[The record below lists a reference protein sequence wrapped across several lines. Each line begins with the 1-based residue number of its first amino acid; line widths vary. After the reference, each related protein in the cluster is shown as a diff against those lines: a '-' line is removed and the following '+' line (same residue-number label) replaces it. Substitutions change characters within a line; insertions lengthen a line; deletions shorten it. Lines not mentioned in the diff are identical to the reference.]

1 MKANRKVPGETPP
14 FPLVSVVIPACN
26 EEMHIY
32 RVVRSVLGQC
42 PAGSALEVIVV
53 DDGSTDCTA
62 EEARRGG
69 ARVLGTGKDG
79 NGGNPAAA
87 RNIGA
92 FAAAGNPLIFLD
104 ADCIPGEG
112 WLESILAAHA
122 GGETVVGGSLELPP
136 GLPAMARC
144 DYYCGWYLVHPGRP
158 AGVVP
163 HHPPPNLSVD
173 RDAFRKTS
181 GFTDRPPMEYTN
193 EERAW
198 LGELQRSGHRI
209 YFEPRAVAFHHNR
222 PGFGNLL
229 RRNYRW
235 GYTAIE
241 SKSRTGAARMSGMY
255 RYPRL
260 LILASPLVALA
271 HTAYI
276 LACWV
281 RARRYEPLLMLPAV
295 LASRVAYALGMAV
308 GGIQWIRRR
317 DDAETR
323 RRPRPRWV

>member
-1 MKANRKVPGETPP
+1 MSANRKVPGDAPV
-14 FPLVSVVIPACN
+14 FPLVSVVIPARN
-26 EEMHIY
+26 EEVHIY

-42 PAGSALEVIVV
+42 PAGSGIEVIVA
-53 DDGSTDCTA
+53 DDGSTDRTA
-62 EEARRGG
+62 EEARRAG
-69 ARVLGTGKDG
+69 ARVVEVGKDG
-79 NGGNPAAA
+79 HGGNPAAA
-87 RNIGA
+87 RNRGA
-92 FAAAGNPLIFLD
+92 SVASGNPLIFLD
-104 ADCIPGEG
+104 ADCVPGKG
-112 WLESILAAHA
+112 WLDSILAAHA
-122 GGETVVGGSLELPP
+122 GGETIVGGSLELPP

-144 DYYCGWYLVHPGRP
+144 DCYCGWYLVHPGRR

-163 HHPPPNLSVD
+163 HHPPPNLSVI
-173 RDAFRKTS
+173 REAFRATS
-181 GFTDRPPMEYTN
+181 GFTDQPPMEYTN
-193 EERAW
+193 EERVW

-209 YFEPRAVAFHHNR
+209 FFEPRAVAFHHNR

-235 GYTAIE
+235 GYTSIE
-241 SKSRTGAARMSGMY
+241 SKSRTGAARMAWMY

-260 LILASPLVALA
+260 LILASPLLALA

-281 RARRYEPLLMLPAV
+281 RGGRYEPLLMLPAILV
-295 LASRVAYALGMAV
+295 SRFAYAFGMAA

-317 DDAETR
+317 GDAEPG

>member
-1 MKANRKVPGETPP
+1 LKTDRNIRWDVPA
-14 FPLVSVVIPACN
+14 FPVVSVVIPARN
-26 EEMHIY
+26 EEVLIF

-42 PAGSALEVIVV
+42 PAGSAMEVIVV
-53 DDGSTDCTA
+53 DDGSTDGTE
-62 EEARRGG
+62 EEARRAG
-69 ARVLGTGKDG
+69 ARVVKMGTEVRSGS
-79 NGGNPAAA
+79 PAAA
-87 RNIGA
+87 RNLGA
-92 FAAAGNPLIFLD
+92 SMAAGNPLIFLD
-104 ADCIPGEG
+104 ADCVPGEG
-112 WLESILAAHA
+112 WLESILTAHA

-144 DYYCGWYLVHPGRP
+144 DYYCGWYLVHPGRR

-163 HHPPPNLSVD
+163 HHPPPNLSVI
-173 RDAFRKTS
+173 RDAFRGTA

-209 YFEPRAVAFHHNR
+209 FFEPRAVVFHHNR

-241 SKSRTGAARMSGMY
+241 SKSRSGAARMSWMY

-281 RARRYEPLLMLPAV
+281 QARRYEPLLMLPAV
-295 LASRVAYALGMAV
+295 LASRVAYAFGMAA
-308 GGIQWIRRR
+308 GGIQWIRRL
-317 DDAETR
+317 DDTETG

>member
-1 MKANRKVPGETPP
+1 MKANRKVPGGAPL
-14 FPLVSVVIPACN
+14 FPLVSVVIPARN
-26 EEMHIY
+26 EEIHIH

-42 PAGSALEVIVV
+42 PAGSGIEVIVS
-53 DDGSTDCTA
+53 DDGSTDRTV
-62 EEARRGG
+62 EEARRAG
-69 ARVLGTGKDG
+69 ARVVEAGRDG
-79 NGGNPAAA
+79 RGGNPAAA
-87 RNIGA
+87 RNRGA
-92 FAAAGNPLIFLD
+92 SVASGNPLIFLD
-104 ADCIPGEG
+104 ADCVPGEG

-122 GGETVVGGSLELPP
+122 NGETVVGGSLELPP
-136 GLPAMARC
+136 GLPATARC
-144 DYYCGWYLVHPGRP
+144 DYYCGWYLVHPGRR

-163 HHPPPNLSVD
+163 HHPPPNLSVI
-173 RDAFRKTS
+173 RDAFRGTS

-209 YFEPRAVAFHHNR
+209 FFEPRAVAFHHNR

-241 SKSRTGAARMSGMY
+241 SKSRTGAARMSWIY
-255 RYPRL
+255 RFPRL
-260 LILASPLVALA
+260 LILATPLVALA

-276 LACWV
+276 VACWTRV
-281 RARRYEPLLMLPAV
+281 GRYEPLLMLPAV
-295 LASRVAYALGMAV
+295 LASRVAYAFGMAA
-308 GGIQWIRRR
+308 GGVQWIRRR
-317 DDAETR
+317 DDAETG

>member
-1 MKANRKVPGETPP
+1 MKTGRNVSGDAPS
-14 FPLVSVVIPACN
+14 FPVVSVVIPAHN
-26 EEMHIY
+26 EENLIS

-53 DDGSTDCTA
+53 DDGSTDRTA
-62 EEARRGG
+62 EEARRAG
-69 ARVLGTGKDG
+69 ARVLEPGRDR

-87 RNIGA
+87 RNLGA
-92 FAAAGNPLIFLD
+92 FAATGNPLIFLD
-104 ADCIPGEG
+104 ADCVPGEG
-112 WLESILAAHA
+112 WLDSILAAHA
-122 GGETVVGGSLELPP
+122 GGETIVGGSLELPL

-173 RDAFRKTS
+173 RDAFRGTS

-209 YFEPRAVAFHHNR
+209 FFEPRAVAFHHNR
-222 PGFGNLL
+222 PGFMNLL

-241 SKSRTGAARMSGMY
+241 SKSRTGAARMAWLY
-255 RYPRL
+255 RHPRL
-260 LILASPLVALA
+260 LIFTSPLLALA

-276 LACWV
+276 LGCWG
-281 RARRYEPLLMLPAV
+281 RAGRYEPFLMLPAV
-295 LASRVAYALGMAV
+295 LASRFAYAFGMAA

-317 DDAETR
+317 DGAKTG

>member
-1 MKANRKVPGETPP
+1 MKTDRKFPGAAPSFP
-14 FPLVSVVIPACN
+14 FVSVVIPARN
-26 EEMHIY
+26 EEKHISK
-32 RVVRSVLGQC
+32 VVRSVLDQC

-53 DDGSTDCTA
+53 DDGSTDRTA
-62 EEARRGG
+62 EEARRAG
-69 ARVLGTGKDG
+69 AHVVELGKDG
-79 NGGNPAAA
+79 HGGNPAAA
-87 RNIGA
+87 RNRGA
-92 FAAAGNPLIFLD
+92 SVASGNPLIFLD
-104 ADCIPGEG
+104 ADCVPGKG
-112 WLESILAAHA
+112 WLDSILAAHA
-122 GGETVVGGSLELPP
+122 GGETIVGGSLELPP

-144 DYYCGWYLVHPGRP
+144 DYYCGWYLVHPGRR

-163 HHPPPNLSVD
+163 HHPPPNLSVI
-173 RDAFRKTS
+173 REAFRATS
-181 GFTDRPPMEYTN
+181 GFTDQPPMEYTN
-193 EERAW
+193 EERVW

-209 YFEPRAVAFHHNR
+209 FFEPRAVAFHHNR

-235 GYTAIE
+235 GYTSIE
-241 SKSRTGAARMSGMY
+241 SKSRTGAARMAWMY

-260 LILASPLVALA
+260 LILASPLLALA

-281 RARRYEPLLMLPAV
+281 RGGRYEPLLMLPAILV
-295 LASRVAYALGMAV
+295 SRFAYAFGMAA

-317 DDAETR
+317 GDAEPG